1 MQTSIT
7 TMNGPLITPRSPEGL
22 IYFMQLVVSALMQPV
37 HMFLAPRNHVVCA
50 GLPKRCVVILEGS
63 IAQERY
69 IWARIL
75 QRFGFHDN

>member
-22 IYFMQLVVSALMQPV
+22 IYFMQLVVSAVALMQPV

-69 IWARIL
+69 MGKNSPEIWIS
-75 QRFGFHDN
+75 